1 MKRREFIRF
10 AGAAALSASTVAAR
24 AQQAGPPPVMGLLT
38 LADLPDWAPKA
49 IREGLGETGFVDGR
63 NLSILVRSAEGHF
76 DRLPALAADLVKNDV
91 NLIFAT
97 GSPVPART
105 AKAATATIPIV
116 FAYGGDPVTDG
127 LVESLN
133 RPGANVTGATFIGS
147 SLLAKRM
154 ELLRQIVPQAT
165 DVALLVNPKGTL
177 AERQIKDATAAANTL
192 GQRLHVLNA
201 STVDDIDAAFAA
213 MGQSG
218 IGAFVVSTDPFFG
231 FVGGERLV
239 MQAESHRIPGAYDS
253 RFELLG
259 RGLMSY
265 GPQLS
270 DTWRQAGIYAGRI
283 LQGEKPANL
292 PVMQPTRFE
301 LVINLKTAKEL
312 GLTIPSTLL
321 GLADE
326 VIE

>member
-1 MKRREFIRF
+1 
-10 AGAAALSASTVAAR
+10 
-24 AQQAGPPPVMGLLT
+24 
-38 LADLPDWAPKA
+38 
-49 IREGLGETGFVDGR
+49 
-63 NLSILVRSAEGHF
+63 
-76 DRLPALAADLVKNDV
+76 
-91 NLIFAT
+91 
-97 GSPVPART
+97 
-105 AKAATATIPIV
+105 V
-116 FAYGGDPVTDG
+116 FAYGGDPVVDG
-127 LVESLN
+127 LVDSLN
-133 RPGANVTGATFIGS
+133 KPGGNVTGATFIGS

-154 ELLRQIVPQAT
+154 EFLRQIVPQAT

-177 AERQIKDATAAANTL
+177 AERQIRDATEAANIL

-201 STVDDIDAAFAA
+201 STLDDIDAAFAT
-213 MGQSG
+213 MSQSG

-265 GPQLS
+265 GPKLS
-270 DTWRQAGIYAGRI
+270 DTWRQAGVYAGRI
-283 LQGEKPANL
+283 LQGEKPASL

-301 LVINLKTAKEL
+301 MVINLKTAKQL

-321 GLADE
+321 GLADD